1 VRFWDSS
8 AVVPLVVREPPTA
21 AMKELLADDPEM
33 LVWWGS
39 DLQCAAAVAH
49 REREGALESR
59 QADEALQRV
68 DLLKKEWH
76 ELQPLEPVRS
86 LGRRLVRVH
95 PLRAADALQL
105 AAALVACEGDPS
117 FLVVVTLDA
126 RLSERRARKGSLR
139 SESDEQQTAG
149 LL

>member
-1 VRFWDSS
+1 VRFWESS
-8 AVVPLVVREPPTA
+8 AILPLVVREPQTA
-21 AMKELLADDPEM
+21 EMKELLAEDPEM

-39 DLQCAAAVAH
+39 ELECASAVAR
-49 REREGALESR
+49 REREGALASR
-59 QADEALQRV
+59 QADEALRRV

-117 FLVVVTLDA
+117 SLVMVTLDA
-126 RLSERRARKGSLR
+126 RLSEAARK
-139 SESDEQQTAG
+139 EG
-149 LL
+149 LATLGE